1 MTKANLDDIDREI
14 LALLHENARR
24 TVADI
29 AGRVNLSPA
38 PVKRRIDQLEASGV
52 IKGYTV
58 VVDHERLGD
67 RLEAFTELRFV
78 GNASV
83 QDISATVAGM
93 PEVRAFFTTAG
104 DPDALVWLSV
114 ADLADLKRVIDRLR
128 RSGRVTGTKTL
139 MVIDKWTPPQRPLD
153 L

>member
-14 LALLHENARR
+14 LALLYENARR

-29 AGRVNLSPA
+29 AARVNLSPA
-38 PVKRRIDQLEASGV
+38 PVKRRIDQLEATGV

-67 RLEAFTELRFV
+67 RLEAFTELRFA

-83 QDISATVAGM
+83 EDISATVAGM

-104 DPDALVWLSV
+104 DTDALVWLSV

>member
-1 MTKANLDDIDREI
+1 MTRPTLDDTDRQI

-29 AGRVNLSPA
+29 AERVNLSPA
-38 PVKRRIDQLEASGV
+38 PVKRRIDHLEASGV
-52 IKGYTV
+52 IKGYTLI
-58 VVDHERLGD
+58 VDHEQLDD
-67 RLEAFTELRFV
+67 RLEAFTELRFM

-83 QDISATVAGM
+83 EDISATVAGM
-93 PEVRAFFTTAG
+93 PEVRALFTTAG

-114 ADLADLKRVIDRLR
+114 ADLTDLKRVVDRLR

-139 MVIDKWTPPQRPLD
+139 MVIDKWTPPQRPFD